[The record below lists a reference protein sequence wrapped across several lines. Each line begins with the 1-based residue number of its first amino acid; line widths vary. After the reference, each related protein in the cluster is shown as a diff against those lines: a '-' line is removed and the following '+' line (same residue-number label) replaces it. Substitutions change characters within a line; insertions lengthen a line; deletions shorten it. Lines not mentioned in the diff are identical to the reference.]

1 MHELNRTQAT
11 IQGLKVKY
19 TPIVIELYDRQ
30 AAFDAGRLPR
40 QALEQAQAKYDE
52 TMPEWKSYQNDINF
66 DFHATKNETSTAHF
80 FRPPKKV
87 LYNVPILEVQDADG
101 TVSTCPQ
108 VIHDVFH
115 AKWSAV
121 MCENDFQAPNRASR
135 RRFLRLLQKRLTN
148 EQRDSLDSPIT
159 TYELAQAIKT
169 MAPHKSPGM
178 DGFPAAFYQLE
189 ADLFAEIL
197 CLVFKYQL
205 SRGELLGIQRRS
217 AVSLLFKGGDRS
229 NPGNYRPI
237 ALIPVEVK
245 ILTRALAYRLRDL
258 LPALIHPIQTGFV
271 AGRRIHDH
279 IIFLKDLQHKCTLD
293 DIEGYAM
300 FLDFEKAYDRVN
312 WDFMYDVLEA
322 FNFGPVFISWIK
334 LMYHSPIIHLVINGE
349 LSQAIYPRVESSKG
363 ILCRHCCLSSRLPFS
378 EELFAMAMFFA
389 DDTTLVSSSLEDLER
404 QLELVQEFCTQSDVP
419 RHPRLSMVTSGTPT
433 KYLGIL
439 FGHRLSDQVQI
450 NALSDSFYQSFITWG
465 CRARTLRAVIHI
477 PEDTIAKWQ
486 SMVYKFILARKR
498 HKEDKHMSLINSGVA
513 YHPSLGLRI
522 PHIASRIRAQRV
534 QRLQLLVQTDN
545 EEPSLSVLPKQLIRR
560 CMEPFARHSSWDCLI
575 APIVVAENLGQL
587 ASYPLTRKCPETPTQ
602 SHLLTMSI
610 WLQVHPLFLV
620 PGSNGPTSLA
630 VALKHHR
637 PFYKFLAQEGLHCLD
652 DFVTAQRV
660 WPSYEEF
667 KLQMESHVWRFP
679 GDDFPRVFR
688 HLYSLLSLIA
698 TNVWQVLG
706 ISLEEAVP
714 PNRDVQFPSD
724 KFGRMSLFLST
735 MAAQVHPIDL
745 LLCATT
751 HQAAPHVER
760 FKNNDLAIK
769 KYINTSV
776 KPLMRYPSPLQADVW
791 WRILFRMLP
800 VNSRF
805 FFLQDTNPSII
816 ECSYP
821 GCSAVETMQHIL
833 FDCKFVKPVWNW
845 HQAAWRP
852 FGIPFTWNTII
863 NLDEFAVSE
872 EWVPHFSVI
881 RRLWVLLVSTL
892 LRDF

>member
-1 MHELNRTQAT
+1 
-11 IQGLKVKY
+11 
-19 TPIVIELYDRQ
+19 
-30 AAFDAGRLPR
+30 
-40 QALEQAQAKYDE
+40 
-52 TMPEWKSYQNDINF
+52 MPEWKSYQNDINF

-349 LSQAIYPRVESSKG
+349 LSQAIYPTRGVKQGDPLSALLFVLSVEP
-363 ILCRHCCLSSRLPFS
+363 LSQLLRNHEEYSLPFS

-404 QLELVQEFCTQSDVP
+404 QLELVQEFCTQS
-419 RHPRLSMVTSGTPT
+419 G
-433 KYLGIL
+433 
-439 FGHRLSDQVQI
+439 
-450 NALSDSFYQSFITWG
+450 A
-465 CRARTLRAVIHI
+465 
-477 PEDTIAKWQ
+477 
-486 SMVYKFILARKR
+486 
-498 HKEDKHMSLINSGVA
+498 
-513 YHPSLGLRI
+513 
-522 PHIASRIRAQRV
+522 
-534 QRLQLLVQTDN
+534 
-545 EEPSLSVLPKQLIRR
+545 
-560 CMEPFARHSSWDCLI
+560 
-575 APIVVAENLGQL
+575 
-587 ASYPLTRKCPETPTQ
+587 
-602 SHLLTMSI
+602 
-610 WLQVHPLFLV
+610 
-620 PGSNGPTSLA
+620 
-630 VALKHHR
+630 
-637 PFYKFLAQEGLHCLD
+637 
-652 DFVTAQRV
+652 
-660 WPSYEEF
+660 
-667 KLQMESHVWRFP
+667 
-679 GDDFPRVFR
+679 
-688 HLYSLLSLIA
+688 
-698 TNVWQVLG
+698 
-706 ISLEEAVP
+706 
-714 PNRDVQFPSD
+714 
-724 KFGRMSLFLST
+724 
-735 MAAQVHPIDL
+735 
-745 LLCATT
+745 
-751 HQAAPHVER
+751 
-760 FKNNDLAIK
+760 
-769 KYINTSV
+769 
-776 KPLMRYPSPLQADVW
+776 
-791 WRILFRMLP
+791 
-800 VNSRF
+800 
-805 FFLQDTNPSII
+805 
-816 ECSYP
+816 
-821 GCSAVETMQHIL
+821 
-833 FDCKFVKPVWNW
+833 
-845 HQAAWRP
+845 
-852 FGIPFTWNTII
+852 
-863 NLDEFAVSE
+863 
-872 EWVPHFSVI
+872 
-881 RRLWVLLVSTL
+881 
-892 LRDF
+892 